1 MCTTQICSKC
11 VTLSCKYEPKSWR
24 NVSSSRLNLCLEEF
38 FKVKNRFNPDLAM
51 CTYQSDLRNKS
62 NWTSLSFSKIPHLL
76 SEKLGG
82 ESKVFKAQLKLS
94 LKWEI
99 DLVLIMCL
107 FKLSQDVKK
116 AIGHYQQR
124 FCVKPLR
131 LSNSKNAWHNTEE
144 TPRQDE
150 GHILI
155 IFLPFT
161 FRHLK

>member
-1 MCTTQICSKC
+1 
-11 VTLSCKYEPKSWR
+11 
-24 NVSSSRLNLCLEEF
+24 
-38 FKVKNRFNPDLAM
+38 M

-62 NWTSLSFSKIPHLL
+62 NWTSLSFSKIPHLS

-116 AIGHYQQR
+116 AIGYYQQR

-131 LSNSKNAWHNTEE
+131 LSSGSA
-144 TPRQDE
+144 TPKMHGTTQK
-150 GHILI
+150 
-155 IFLPFT
+155 
-161 FRHLK
+161 RHLDRMKVTFC